1 MITVTED
8 EVRKIE
14 KTSLFLRKA
23 TRQTVN
29 DKQKEEILSKA
40 KLEELKF
47 EKVVGKGS
55 YGIV

>member
-1 MITVTED
+1 MITVTEE